1 VNSTI
6 PITILEVKLRQEEDH
21 RGVRQDKQPHERLSA
36 KPQQP
41 ATAYPPAVGSK
52 QGSATATAKTAKA
65 VDRQTR
71 HGSETRQTE
80 QVTGRVPR
88 HIKTAILSLA
98 KQNGWTES
106 KVIATACEAYLEH
119 DLGEKFGVRLAAQLT
134 SAMHKTLQNHN
145 NRLAYLS
152 VKGHKA
158 SDESRIINTKV
169 LSYLFGSDTELYQQV
184 VRQAKKEVADNLKK
198 RIEEE

>member
-21 RGVRQDKQPHERLSA
+21 WGVRQDKQPHERLSA

-52 QGSATATAKTAKA
+52 QGSATATANA

>member
-1 VNSTI
+1 VNSST
-6 PITILEVKLRQEEDH
+6 PIIILEAKPRQEEDH
-21 RGVRQDKQPHERLSA
+21 RGVRQDKQPPERLSA
-36 KPQQP
+36 RREQP
-41 ATAYPPAVGSK
+41 ATAYPPAEGNK
-52 QGSATATAKTAKA
+52 QGRATAAAKITKA
-65 VDRQTR
+65 VDRPTR

-88 HIKTAILSLA
+88 HIKTAMLQIA

-134 SAMHKTLQNHN
+134 NAMNKILQNHS

-152 VKGHKA
+152 VKGYKTA
-158 SDESRIINTKV
+158 EESRIINTKA
-169 LSYLFGSDTELYQQV
+169 LGYLFGSDTELYQQV
-184 VRQAKKEVADNLKK
+184 VKQAQKDAGDNLKK
-198 RIEEE
+198 RLEEE

>member
-6 PITILEVKLRQEEDH
+6 PIIILEAKPKQEEDY
-21 RGVRQDKQPHERLSA
+21 RGVRQDKQPPGRLSA
-36 KPQQP
+36 KREQP
-41 ATAYPPAVGSK
+41 ATAYPPAEGNK
-52 QGSATATAKTAKA
+52 QGRATAPTKA
-65 VDRQTR
+65 VDRPTR

-88 HIKTAILSLA
+88 HIKTAILQIA

-134 SAMHKTLQNHN
+134 SAMYKTLQHHS
-145 NRLAYLS
+145 NRLAFLS
-152 VKGHKA
+152 VKGYKA
-158 SDESRIINTKV
+158 SEESRLINTKV

-184 VRQAKKEVADNLKK
+184 VKQAKNDAKDNLKK
-198 RIEEE
+198 RLEEE

>member
-1 VNSTI
+1 VNSTT
-6 PITILEVKLRQEEDH
+6 PITILEVKSRQEEDH
-21 RGVRQDKQPHERLSA
+21 RGVRQDKQPPERLSA
-36 KPQQP
+36 RHQQP

-52 QGSATATAKTAKA
+52 QGSATATAKA

-88 HIKTAILSLA
+88 HIKTAILQIA

-106 KVIATACEAYLEH
+106 KAVRTACEAYLEH

-134 SAMHKTLQNHN
+134 NAMHKTLQIHN

-152 VKGHKA
+152 VKGYKTSEEA
-158 SDESRIINTKV
+158 RIINTKV
-169 LSYLFGSDTELYQQV
+169 LGYLFGSETEVYTQIVKDAQKD
-184 VRQAKKEVADNLKK
+184 AKDNLEK
-198 RIEEE
+198 RIEED